1 MTKMTPPQGG
11 TNWRLIG
18 PGIVAAATGVG
29 AGDLVATLIA
39 GSLYGYALIW
49 AAVLGCLVKIA
60 LAEGAARYHLAT
72 GTTIFE
78 GWRSLGAW
86 TSWYFGPYILIWGFI
101 YGATAMSATA
111 LPLAA
116 LFPVLPLT
124 GWAVI
129 VGLTAFLFVALNRY
143 AVFETV
149 MKILVGVMFV
159 IVVGLAVLVLPDLP
173 ALLSGLA
180 PRAPEGSVFYT
191 LGLIGGVGGT
201 ITTAAYGYWV
211 NAKGWRDASWIPMM
225 RLDNRVAYAMTGLF
239 VIAMLIVGA
248 ELLHSAQIA
257 LAGGGEG
264 LLQLED
270 VLAARFGPVIATL
283 FLVGFAATALSSVFG
298 VWHGV
303 SLLFSDF
310 VEHLQGRTERAEHP
324 ERKWP
329 FRAYLAWLTFPP
341 MLLLFLGRPFLLVIL
356 YGVFGAFF
364 MPFLAVTL
372 LVLLNSKRMPAEHR
386 SGWLS
391 NGALIGAA
399 LLFAVLCVQQIVEM
413 AAA

>member
-1 MTKMTPPQGG
+1 MTKPTPPQGG
-11 TNWRLIG
+11 TSWRLIG
-18 PGIVAAATGVG
+18 PGVVAGARGVG
-29 AGDLVATLIA
+29 GSDLVATLIA
-39 GSLYGYALIW
+39 GSLYGYALVW

-72 GTTIFE
+72 GTTIFD

-86 TSWYFGPYILIWGFI
+86 TSWYFGPYILIWGFL

-116 LFPVLPLT
+116 LFPILPLT
-124 GWAVI
+124 GWAII
-129 VGLTAFLFVALNRY
+129 VGLTAFAFVALNRY

-159 IVVGLAVLVLPDLP
+159 IVVGLAALVVPDLP
-173 ALLSGLA
+173 ALLTGLA

-201 ITTAAYGYWV
+201 ITTATYGYWV
-211 NAKGWRDASWIPMM
+211 NAKGWRDQSWVPMM

-239 VIAMLIVGA
+239 VVAMLIVGA

-270 VLAARFGPVIATL
+270 VLAERFGPAIATL

-310 VEHLQGRTERAEHP
+310 VAHLQGRTESAGPP
-324 ERKWP
+324 ERGWP

-356 YGVFGAFF
+356 YGVFGALF
-364 MPFLAVTL
+364 MPFLAITL
-372 LVLLNSKRMPAEHR
+372 LLLLNSNRMPAAHR
-386 SGWLS
+386 SSWLS

-399 LLFAVLCVQQIVEM
+399 LLFAVLCVQQIVEI
-413 AAA
+413 AG